1 MTNFG
6 VSNGKSRYR
15 ACNPAETDL
24 QFGGAEKMVN
34 DMVELIK
41 LAQDGVINPIV
52 SKHYSLDDANQAL
65 EDLKNRKIIGRAV
78 INP

>member
-1 MTNFG
+1 
-6 VSNGKSRYR
+6 
-15 ACNPAETDL
+15 
-24 QFGGAEKMVN
+24 
-34 DMVELIK
+34 MVELIK

-65 EDLKNRKIIGRAV
+65 EYLNKRKMIGTAV